1 MTVAPQKEFHISGSN
16 LTLSCSAQSSPPAQ
30 FQWAF
35 NGGMLNREGQELRL
49 ENIQANQ
56 SGSYTCWAHNIRTLR
71 YKSSDP
77 SLITVLERI
86 SGATITGPT
95 APLIAGNS
103 SANLSCQATAGTIS
117 SRQWL
122 KDGQPLSPSNS
133 ITISGDNSS
142 VSIDPV
148 EGSDN
153 GEYQCRL
160 SNPVSTDTASYNLI
174 VNYGPQDVV
183 IQGEREVEVGQRV
196 ELKCSALSIPPATF
210 TWTVN
215 GTETDVRTAEYTIEK
230 ATHGNSGDYICVA
243 SNAVTGSTQASPVHV
258 LAVNVP
264 VQGLSTGAIV
274 GIVIGVLVCVAV
286 VAAIVI
292 ITIKK
297 KKSSSPTSGSTGN
310 TTSPYANGGEPELA
324 YADISHFKKS
334 DGGKVQVGNAAT
346 EYAEV
351 TVGSRPG
358 RPPSSTQETSY
369 AEIRKN

>member
-1 MTVAPQKEFHISGSN
+1 
-16 LTLSCSAQSSPPAQ
+16 
-30 FQWAF
+30 
-35 NGGMLNREGQELRL
+35 MLNREGQELKL

-56 SGSYTCWAHNIRTLR
+56 SGNYTCWAHNTRTLR

-77 SLITVLERI
+77 SLITVLEII

-95 APLIAGNS
+95 AALIAGNS
-103 SANLSCQATAGTIS
+103 SANLSCQATAGTIT
-117 SRQWL
+117 SREWL
-122 KDGQPLSPSNS
+122 KDGQPLSPSNT

-148 EGSDN
+148 ENTDN
-153 GEYQCRL
+153 GQYQCKL
-160 SNPVSTDTASYNLI
+160 TNPVSTDTANYTLI

-183 IQGEREVEVGQRV
+183 IQGEREVEVDQRV

-230 ATHGNSGDYICVA
+230 ATYGNSGNYICVA
-243 SNAVTGSTQASPVHV
+243 SNAVTGSTQHSPVHV
-258 LAVNVP
+258 LAVNMP

-286 VAAIVI
+286 VAAVVI
-292 ITIKK
+292 ITIMKK
-297 KKSSSPTSGSTGN
+297 KKSSSPKSGSTGN
-310 TTSPYANGGEPELA
+310 TTSPCANGGEPEVA
-324 YADISHFKKS
+324 YADISHFQKS
-334 DGGKVQVGNAAT
+334 DGGKVQLGNATT

-358 RPPSSTQETSY
+358 RPPSGVQDTSY
-369 AEIRKN
+369 AEIRKT